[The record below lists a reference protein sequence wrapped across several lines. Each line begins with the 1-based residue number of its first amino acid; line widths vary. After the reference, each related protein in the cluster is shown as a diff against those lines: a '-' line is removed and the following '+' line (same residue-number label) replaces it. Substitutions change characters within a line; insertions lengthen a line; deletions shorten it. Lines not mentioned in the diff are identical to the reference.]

1 MDDEWRHAPRVR
13 GECGGGVVRP
23 DGPASDLDYDAQ
35 MGHSV
40 EPEDWCETH
49 GQRGSTCGQCHAV
62 EPWGSR
68 REMTEAEM
76 TEAFAAFFRDTLD
89 KIDGGTR

>member
-1 MDDEWRHAPRVR
+1 MIGPR
-13 GECGGGVVRP
+13 
-23 DGPASDLDYDAQ
+23 DFYASDLDYDAQ

-49 GQRGSTCGQCHAV
+49 GQRGSTCGHCHAV
-62 EPWGSR
+62 EPFGSR
-68 REMTEAEM
+68 TEMTDAEM
-76 TEAFAAFFRDTLD
+76 TEAFAAFFRQTLD

>member
-1 MDDEWRHAPRVR
+1 M
-13 GECGGGVVRP
+13 RP

-49 GQRGSTCGQCHAV
+49 QQRGSTCGHCHAV
-62 EPWGSR
+62 EPWGSTR
-68 REMTEAEM
+68 QMTEAEM
-76 TEAFAAFFRDTLD
+76 TEAFAAFFRHTLD
-89 KIDGGTR
+89 RVSRADDEQMGTHFAARFDEGENR